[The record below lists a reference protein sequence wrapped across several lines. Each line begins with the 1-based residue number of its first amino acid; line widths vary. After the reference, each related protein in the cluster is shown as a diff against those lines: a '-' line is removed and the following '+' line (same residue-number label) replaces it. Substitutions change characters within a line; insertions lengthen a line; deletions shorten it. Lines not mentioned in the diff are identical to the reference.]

1 MDVESVVD
9 EGPGLAFIVYPE
21 VDELFFLI
29 SKVLYSEKAK
39 KFCEIFLLLFTVCT
53 VVKRGLHTGVDKL
66 YLYRKRKTVS
76 SKGGDKLEGNLG
88 HFS

>member
-53 VVKRGLHTGVDKL
+53 VVKS
-66 YLYRKRKTVS
+66 KRKISQNFVDFSEYINFTFARVCFAP
-76 SKGGDKLEGNLG
+76 GG
-88 HFS
+88 